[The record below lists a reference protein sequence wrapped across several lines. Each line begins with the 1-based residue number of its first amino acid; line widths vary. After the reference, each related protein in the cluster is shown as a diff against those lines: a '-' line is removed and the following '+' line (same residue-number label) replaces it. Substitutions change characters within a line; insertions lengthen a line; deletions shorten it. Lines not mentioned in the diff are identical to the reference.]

1 MTTACNKEE
10 LSENHYKRDLSSG
23 RIRIPNY
30 QRDYAWK
37 DKNFRDL
44 WEDLEEAIEYN
55 KKGQGHFIGTMVV
68 AKNEDNKKLYDII
81 DGQQRTTT
89 IFMLLHV
96 LANEQNEKDKQET
109 RKYLYQKGE
118 LKLEVAPQNQSFFK
132 ALLEAA
138 EKGNISHCEK
148 DADTEGKQN
157 LFEVLKAILDKVS
170 KLNKEEA
177 NERLEALLEM
187 VLMRL
192 EEPDPGRAI
201 RTFQSVN
208 DRGVPLLL
216 LDKLKSLFIYYSN
229 TFCDG
234 KRGLD
239 QFINDHFGEIF
250 KIFAKIKK
258 SNHISSVGGFDE
270 GDIFRYHA
278 GSQKFDG
285 IEFLGHY
292 ETSTENTYEKLKD
305 ELKEIKKS
313 KLKSFIQ
320 SYVSDLK
327 NFYQAFLDLLSEI
340 DTNPTTLKA
349 MLINTINPLFF
360 NSLIRL
366 KINNELD
373 DEAMKLFAKTDIV
386 FFKAGKKMRTTAY
399 NLIEEYLE
407 KGKEGLKS
415 KMIAQCRNHI
425 ESASWNLVN
434 NASNSSCFHYIFFE
448 KNCHEMGLVDL
459 KKLIPGK
466 QFSQQKEHI
475 IPINLLEQRSNNKIR
490 DLGFEN
496 KEDLR
501 AYIDTYGN
509 LISLEKSLNLK
520 ASDKD
525 LYGKD
530 EIYKNSAIAFNRR
543 FNVKGFNKKALIK
556 RNDEMQEWLIN
567 TFFKD
572 FAAH

>member
-1 MTTACNKEE
+1 M
-10 LSENHYKRDLSSG
+10 
-23 RIRIPNY
+23 
-30 QRDYAWK
+30 
-37 DKNFRDL
+37 
-44 WEDLEEAIEYN
+44 
-55 KKGQGHFIGTMVV
+55 
-68 AKNEDNKKLYDII
+68 
-81 DGQQRTTT
+81 
-89 IFMLLHV
+89 
-96 LANEQNEKDKQET
+96 
-109 RKYLYQKGE
+109 
-118 LKLEVAPQNQSFFK
+118 
-132 ALLEAA
+132 EAA

-187 VLMRL
+187 VLMRI
-192 EEPDPGRAI
+192 EEPNPGRAI

-216 LDKLKSLFIYYSN
+216 LDKLKSLLIYYSN

-258 SNHISSVGGFDE
+258 SNHISSVGGSNFDE

-278 GSQKFDG
+278 GSQRFDG
-285 IEFLGHY
+285 IDFLGHY

-305 ELKEIKKS
+305 ELKEIKNKNN

-340 DTNPTTLKA
+340 DTNPTTLKV

-373 DEAMKLFAKTDIV
+373 DETLRLFAKTDIV
-386 FFKAGKKMRTTAY
+386 LFKAGRDMRSAAY
-399 NLIEEYLE
+399 NLINEYLE

-415 KMIAQCRNHI
+415 KMITQCRNDI
-425 ESASWNLVN
+425 EQASWKLVKD
-434 NASNSSCFHYIFFE
+434 ASNSSCFHYVFFE
-448 KNCHEMGLVDL
+448 NNCQEMGLADL

-466 QFSQQKEHI
+466 QFSQEKEHI
-475 IPINLLEQRSNNKIR
+475 IPINLLKLDNEIEIQK
-490 DLGFEN
+490 LGFKD
-496 KEDLR
+496 KEDLKD
-501 AYIDTYGN
+501 YINTYGN
-509 LISLEKSLNLK
+509 LISLEGPLNSQ

>member
-1 MTTACNKEE
+1 M
-10 LSENHYKRDLSSG
+10 
-23 RIRIPNY
+23 PNY

-37 DKNFRDL
+37 DKNFKDL
-44 WEDLEEAIEYN
+44 WEDLEAIEYN

-170 KLNKEEA
+170 KLNKEEV
-177 NERLEALLEM
+177 NEHLEALLEM

-216 LDKLKSLFIYYSN
+216 LDKLKSLLIYYSN

-234 KRGLD
+234 KMGLD

-258 SNHISSVGGFDE
+258 SNHISSVGDFDE

-285 IEFLGHY
+285 IDFLGHY
-292 ETSTENTYEKLKD
+292 RASTEDTCEQLKD

-340 DTNPTTLKA
+340 DTNPTTFKV
-349 MLINTINPLFF
+349 MLINKINPLFF

-373 DEAMKLFAKTDIV
+373 DETMRLFAKTDILL
-386 FFKAGKKMRTTAY
+386 FKVGRNMRADAY
-399 NLIEEYLE
+399 NLINGYLQ
-407 KGKEGLKS
+407 KGKERLKS
-415 KMIAQCRNHI
+415 KMIAQCRNDI
-425 ESASWNLVN
+425 ELASWKLVK
-434 NASNSSCFHYIFFE
+434 NASDSSCFHYIFFE
-448 KNCHEMGLVDL
+448 KNCQKMGLADL
-459 KKLIPGK
+459 KKLIRGK

-475 IPINLLEQRSNNKIR
+475 IPINLLKLDNEIEIQK
-490 DLGFEN
+490 LGFEG
-496 KEDLR
+496 KKDLED
-501 AYIDTYGN
+501 YIHTYGN
-509 LISLEKSLNLK
+509 LISLEGSLNSQ

-530 EIYKNSAIAFNRR
+530 EIYKSSEIPFNRR

-556 RNDEMQEWLIN
+556 RNDEMREWLIN

-572 FAAH
+572 FATQ

>member
-1 MTTACNKEE
+1 MKTTIKEIFQAE
-10 LSENHYKRDLSSG
+10 GYS
-23 RIRIPNY
+23 IPNY

-96 LANEQNEKDKQET
+96 LANEQNEEDKQET
-109 RKYLYQKGE
+109 RKYPYQKGE

-170 KLNKEEA
+170 KLNKEEV
-177 NERLEALLEM
+177 NERLETLLEM
-187 VLMRL
+187 VLMRF

-216 LDKLKSLFIYYSN
+216 LDKLKSLLIYYSN

-239 QFINDHFGEIF
+239 QFINDHFGEVF

-258 SNHISSVGGFDE
+258 SNHISSVGDPKFDE
-270 GDIFRYHA
+270 GDIFHYHA

-285 IEFLGHY
+285 IEFSRHY
-292 ETSTENTYEKLKD
+292 ETSTDNAYEKLKD
-305 ELKEIKKS
+305 ELKKVKVEKD
-313 KLKSFIQ
+313 KLENFIR

-327 NFYQAFLDLLSEI
+327 NFYQAFFDLLSKI
-340 DTNPTTLKA
+340 DTNPTTFKA
-349 MLINTINPLFF
+349 MLINNINTSFF

-366 KINNELD
+366 KINDELD
-373 DEAMKLFAKTDIV
+373 DETLRLFAKTDIV
-386 FFKAGKKMRTTAY
+386 FFKAGKT
-399 NLIEEYLE
+399 
-407 KGKEGLKS
+407 
-415 KMIAQCRNHI
+415 
-425 ESASWNLVN
+425 
-434 NASNSSCFHYIFFE
+434 
-448 KNCHEMGLVDL
+448 
-459 KKLIPGK
+459 
-466 QFSQQKEHI
+466 
-475 IPINLLEQRSNNKIR
+475 
-490 DLGFEN
+490 
-496 KEDLR
+496 
-501 AYIDTYGN
+501 
-509 LISLEKSLNLK
+509 
-520 ASDKD
+520 
-525 LYGKD
+525 
-530 EIYKNSAIAFNRR
+530 
-543 FNVKGFNKKALIK
+543 
-556 RNDEMQEWLIN
+556 MQARPA
-567 TFFKD
+567 T
-572 FAAH
+572 

>member
-1 MTTACNKEE
+1 M
-10 LSENHYKRDLSSG
+10 
-23 RIRIPNY
+23 
-30 QRDYAWK
+30 
-37 DKNFRDL
+37 
-44 WEDLEEAIEYN
+44 
-55 KKGQGHFIGTMVV
+55 
-68 AKNEDNKKLYDII
+68 
-81 DGQQRTTT
+81 
-89 IFMLLHV
+89 
-96 LANEQNEKDKQET
+96 
-109 RKYLYQKGE
+109 
-118 LKLEVAPQNQSFFK
+118 
-132 ALLEAA
+132 EAA

-170 KLNKEEA
+170 KLNEEEV
-177 NERLEALLEM
+177 NERLETLLEM

-216 LDKLKSLFIYYSN
+216 LDKLKSLLIYYSN

-234 KRGLD
+234 KMGLD

-258 SNHISSVGGFDE
+258 SNHISSVGGSDE

-278 GSQKFDG
+278 GSQRFDG
-285 IEFLGHY
+285 IKFLGHH
-292 ETSTENTYEKLKD
+292 EASTKNTYEKLKD
-305 ELKEIKKS
+305 ELKKVEKDE
-313 KLKSFIQ
+313 LENFIR

-340 DTNPTTLKA
+340 DTNPTTFKV
-349 MLINTINPLFF
+349 MLINKINPLFF

-373 DEAMKLFAKTDIV
+373 DETLRLFAKTDIV
-386 FFKAGKKMRTTAY
+386 LFKVGRYMKSAAY
-399 NLIEEYLE
+399 NLINEYLK
-407 KGKEGLKS
+407 KGKEGLKN
-415 KMIAQCRNHI
+415 KMITQCRNDI
-425 ESASWNLVN
+425 EQASWKLVKD
-434 NASNSSCFHYIFFE
+434 ASNSSCFHYIFFE
-448 KNCHEMGLVDL
+448 KNCQGMGLADL
-459 KKLIPGK
+459 KKLIRKK

-475 IPINLLEQRSNNKIR
+475 IPINLLKLDNEIEIQK
-490 DLGFEN
+490 LGFED
-496 KEDLR
+496 KTDLED
-501 AYIDTYGN
+501 YIDTYGN
-509 LISLEKSLNLK
+509 LISLEGPLNSQ

-530 EIYKNSAIAFNRR
+530 EIYKSSEIPFNRR
-543 FNVKGFNKKALIK
+543 FNVKGFNKKTLMA
-556 RNDEMQEWLIN
+556 RNDEMREWLIN

-572 FAAH
+572 FATQ

>member
-1 MTTACNKEE
+1 MKTTIKEIFQAE
-10 LSENHYKRDLSSG
+10 GYS
-23 RIRIPNY
+23 IPNY

-37 DKNFRDL
+37 DKNFKDL

-55 KKGQGHFIGTMVV
+55 KKGQGHFIGTMAV

-96 LANEQNEKDKQET
+96 LANEQNEKDKQEI

-132 ALLEAA
+132 ALLEVA

-170 KLNKEEA
+170 KLNKEEV
-177 NERLEALLEM
+177 NERLETLLEM
-187 VLMRL
+187 VLMWL
-192 EEPDPGRAI
+192 EEPDLRRAI

-216 LDKLKSLFIYYSN
+216 LDKLKSLLIYYPN

-239 QFINDHFGEIF
+239 QSINDHFGEIF

-258 SNHISSVGGFDE
+258 SNHISSVGGPNE

-285 IEFLGHY
+285 IDFLGHY
-292 ETSTENTYEKLKD
+292 KTSTDNTYEQLKD
-305 ELKEIKKS
+305 ELKGIKKSES

-340 DTNPTTLKA
+340 DTNPTTFKA

-373 DEAMKLFAKTDIV
+373 DETMRLFAKTDIV
-386 FFKAGKKMRTTAY
+386 FFKVGRDMRATAC
-399 NLIEEYLE
+399 NLINEYLQ

-415 KMIAQCRNHI
+415 KMIAQCRNDI
-425 ESASWNLVN
+425 EQTSWLVK
-434 NASNSSCFHYIFFE
+434 NAYDPSCFHYIFFE
-448 KNCHEMGLVDL
+448 KNCQEMSLADL
-459 KKLIPGK
+459 KKLIREK
-466 QFSQQKEHI
+466 QFSQEKEHI
-475 IPINLLEQRSNNKIR
+475 IPKNLLELDNEIEIQK
-490 DLGFEN
+490 LGFED

-501 AYIDTYGN
+501 AYINTYGN
-509 LISLEKSLNLK
+509 LISLEGTLNSQ
-520 ASDKD
+520 ASNKD

-530 EIYKNSAIAFNRR
+530 EIYKNSEIPFNRR
-543 FNVKGFNKKALIK
+543 FNAKGFNKKALIK
-556 RNDEMQEWLIN
+556 RNDEMREWLIN

-572 FAAH
+572 FATH

>member
-1 MTTACNKEE
+1 
-10 LSENHYKRDLSSG
+10 
-23 RIRIPNY
+23 
-30 QRDYAWK
+30 
-37 DKNFRDL
+37 
-44 WEDLEEAIEYN
+44 
-55 KKGQGHFIGTMVV
+55 MVV

-96 LANEQNEKDKQET
+96 LANEQNEEDKQET

-118 LKLEVAPQNQSFFK
+118 LKLEVASQNQSFFK

-138 EKGNISHCEK
+138 KKGNISHCEK

-157 LFEVLKAILDKVS
+157 LFEVLEAILDKVN
-170 KLNKEEA
+170 KLNKEEV
-177 NERLEALLEM
+177 NERLEVLLEM

-216 LDKLKSLFIYYSN
+216 LDKLKSLLIYYSN

-234 KRGLD
+234 KMGLD

-258 SNHISSVGGFDE
+258 SNHISRVGGSDE

-285 IEFLGHY
+285 IDLFGHY
-292 ETSTENTYEKLKD
+292 ETSTTYEKLKD

-340 DTNPTTLKA
+340 DTNPTTFKA
-349 MLINTINPLFF
+349 MLVNNINSLFF

-373 DEAMKLFAKTDIV
+373 DETMKLFAKTDIM
-386 FFKAGKKMRTTAY
+386 FFKVGRDRANAY
-399 NLIEEYLE
+399 NLINEYLQ

-415 KMIAQCRNHI
+415 KMIAQCRNDI
-425 ESASWNLVN
+425 EQASWELVK
-434 NASNSSCFHYIFFE
+434 NAFKSSCFHYVFFE
-448 KNCHEMGLVDL
+448 KNCQEMGLADL
-459 KKLIPGK
+459 KKLIREK

-475 IPINLLEQRSNNKIR
+475 ILKNLLELDNEIEIQK
-490 DLGFEN
+490 LGFED

-509 LISLEKSLNLK
+509 LISLEGRLNSQAK
-520 ASDKD
+520 DKN

-530 EIYKNSAIAFNRR
+530 EIYKSSEIPFNRR
-543 FNVKGFNKKALIK
+543 FNVKGFNKKALIA
-556 RNDEMQEWLIN
+556 RNDEMREWLIN

-572 FAAH
+572 FATH

>member
-1 MTTACNKEE
+1 M
-10 LSENHYKRDLSSG
+10 
-23 RIRIPNY
+23 
-30 QRDYAWK
+30 
-37 DKNFRDL
+37 
-44 WEDLEEAIEYN
+44 
-55 KKGQGHFIGTMVV
+55 
-68 AKNEDNKKLYDII
+68 
-81 DGQQRTTT
+81 
-89 IFMLLHV
+89 HV
-96 LANEQNEKDKQET
+96 LASEQNEKDKQET

-138 EKGNISHCEK
+138 EKRNISHCEK

-170 KLNKEEA
+170 KLNEEEV
-177 NERLEALLEM
+177 NERLETLLEM

-192 EEPDPGRAI
+192 EEPDPRRAI

-216 LDKLKSLFIYYSN
+216 LDKLKSLLIYYSN

-234 KRGLD
+234 KMGLD

-258 SNHISSVGGFDE
+258 SNHISSVGGPNE

-285 IEFLGHY
+285 IGSLGGY
-292 ETSTENTYEKLKD
+292 ETSTENTYEQLKD
-305 ELKEIKKS
+305 ELKGIKKSES

-340 DTNPTTLKA
+340 DTNPTTFNV
-349 MLINTINPLFF
+349 MLTNKINPLFF

-373 DEAMKLFAKTDIV
+373 DETMRLFAKTNILLSKDRGGGV
-386 FFKAGKKMRTTAY
+386 SSVAY
-399 NLIEEYLE
+399 NLINEYLQ

-415 KMIAQCRNHI
+415 KMIAQCRNDI
-425 ESASWNLVN
+425 EQTSWRLVK
-434 NASNSSCFHYIFFE
+434 NAFNSSCFHYIFFE
-448 KNCHEMGLVDL
+448 KNCQEMGLADL
-459 KKLIPGK
+459 KKLIREK
-466 QFSQQKEHI
+466 QSSQQEEHI
-475 IPINLLEQRSNNKIR
+475 IPINLLEQRPYNKIK
-490 DLGFEN
+490 DLGFED
-496 KEDLR
+496 KKDLDD
-501 AYIDTYGN
+501 YIGTYGN
-509 LISLEKSLNLK
+509 LISLEGPLNSQ

-530 EIYKNSAIAFNRR
+530 EIYKSSEIPFNRR
-543 FNVKGFNKKALIK
+543 FNVKGFNKKALIA
-556 RNDEMQEWLIN
+556 RNDEMREWLIN

-572 FAAH
+572 FATQ

>member
-1 MTTACNKEE
+1 MQTPRASKI
-10 LSENHYKRDLSSG
+10 S
-23 RIRIPNY
+23 
-30 QRDYAWK
+30 
-37 DKNFRDL
+37 L
-44 WEDLEEAIEYN
+44 WEDLEEAIKYN

-68 AKNEDNKKLYDII
+68 AKNEGNKKLYDII

-170 KLNKEEA
+170 KLNKEEV
-177 NERLEALLEM
+177 NERLEVLLEM

-192 EEPDPGRAI
+192 KEPDPGRAI

-216 LDKLKSLFIYYSN
+216 LDKLKSLLIYYSN

-258 SNHISSVGGFDE
+258 SNHISSVGGSNFDE

-285 IEFLGHY
+285 IDFLGHY
-292 ETSTENTYEKLKD
+292 ETTKTYEQLKD
-305 ELKEIKKS
+305 ELKGIKKSES

-340 DTNPTTLKA
+340 DTNLTTFKA
-349 MLINTINPLFF
+349 MLINKINPLFF

-373 DEAMKLFAKTDIV
+373 DETMKLFAKTDILLFQV
-386 FFKAGKKMRTTAY
+386 GRNMRANAY
-399 NLIEEYLE
+399 NLINEYLQ
-407 KGKEGLKS
+407 KGKDRLKS
-415 KMIAQCRNHI
+415 AMIAQCRNDI
-425 ESASWNLVN
+425 KIKSASLELVK
-434 NASNSSCFHYIFFE
+434 NAFKSSCFHYVFFE
-448 KNCHEMGLVDL
+448 KNCQEMGLADL
-459 KKLIPGK
+459 KKLIPEK
-466 QFSQQKEHI
+466 QFSQQQEHI
-475 IPINLLEQRSNNKIR
+475 IPENLLELDNEIEIQK
-490 DLGFEN
+490 LGFEG
-496 KEDLR
+496 KKDLED
-501 AYIDTYGN
+501 YIHTYGN
-509 LISLEKSLNLK
+509 LISLEGSLNSQ
-520 ASDKD
+520 ARDKD

-530 EIYKNSAIAFNRR
+530 EIYKNSEIPFNRR
-543 FNVKGFNKKALIK
+543 FNAKGFNKKALIA
-556 RNDEMQEWLIN
+556 RNDEMREWLIN

-572 FAAH
+572 FATQ

>member
-1 MTTACNKEE
+1 MKTTIKEIFLE
-10 LSENHYKRDLSSG
+10 EGYS
-23 RIRIPNY
+23 IPNY

-37 DKNFRDL
+37 EKNFKDL

-68 AKNEDNKKLYDII
+68 ANNEDNKKLYDII

-96 LANEQNEKDKQET
+96 LANKQNEKDKQET

-118 LKLEVAPQNQSFFK
+118 LRLEVAPQNQSFFK
-132 ALLEAA
+132 TLLEAA
-138 EKGNISHCEK
+138 EKENISHCEK

-157 LFEVLKAILDKVS
+157 LFEVLTAILDKVS

-177 NERLEALLEM
+177 NERLEALLKM

-216 LDKLKSLFIYYSN
+216 LDKLKSLLIYYSN

-258 SNHISSVGGFDE
+258 SDHISSVGGFDE

-278 GSQKFDG
+278 GSQRFDG

-292 ETSTENTYEKLKD
+292 ATSTEDTYEKLKD
-305 ELKEIKKS
+305 ELKKIKKS
-313 KLKSFIQ
+313 TLESFIQ

-340 DTNPTTLKA
+340 DTNPTTLKV
-349 MLINTINPLFF
+349 MLINRINPRFF

-373 DEAMKLFAKTDIV
+373 DETLRLFAKTDIV
-386 FFKAGKKMRTTAY
+386 FFKSSKKMRTTAY
-399 NLIEEYLE
+399 NLINAYLK

-415 KMIAQCRNHI
+415 EMIAQCRNDI
-425 ESASWNLVN
+425 EQASWKLVKDAYN
-434 NASNSSCFHYIFFE
+434 KKICFHYVFFE
-448 KNCHEMGLVDL
+448 KNCQEMGLADL

-466 QFSQQKEHI
+466 QFSQEKEHI
-475 IPINLLEQRSNNKIR
+475 IPINLLELDNEIEIQK
-490 DLGFEN
+490 LGFED
-496 KEDLR
+496 KKDLEN
-501 AYIDTYGN
+501 YIDTYGN
-509 LISLEKSLNLK
+509 FISLEKPLNSK
-520 ASDKD
+520 GKDKD
-525 LYGKD
+525 LYEKD
-530 EIYKNSAIAFNRR
+530 EIYKSSEIPFNRR
-543 FNVKGFNKKALIK
+543 FNVKGFNKKALIT
-556 RNDEMQEWLIN
+556 RNDEMREWLIN

>member
-1 MTTACNKEE
+1 
-10 LSENHYKRDLSSG
+10 
-23 RIRIPNY
+23 
-30 QRDYAWK
+30 
-37 DKNFRDL
+37 
-44 WEDLEEAIEYN
+44 
-55 KKGQGHFIGTMVV
+55 MVV

-81 DGQQRTTT
+81 DGQQQTTT

-96 LANEQNEKDKQET
+96 LASEQNEKDKQET
-109 RKYLYQKGE
+109 RKYLYQKGG

-170 KLNKEEA
+170 KLNKEEV

-216 LDKLKSLFIYYSN
+216 LDKLKSLLIYYSN

-234 KRGLD
+234 KRGID

-258 SNHISSVGGFDE
+258 SDHISSVGGPKFDE
-270 GDIFRYHA
+270 GNIFRHHA

-292 ETSTENTYEKLKD
+292 KASTDNTYEKLKD
-305 ELKEIKKS
+305 ELKEVSKS
-313 KLKSFIQ
+313 KLKNFIR

-340 DTNPTTLKA
+340 DTNPTTFKV
-349 MLINTINPLFF
+349 MLINTINPSFF

-373 DEAMKLFAKTDIV
+373 DETLRLFAKTYILLSKGRKGMGSV
-386 FFKAGKKMRTTAY
+386 AY
-399 NLIEEYLE
+399 NLINEYLQ

-415 KMIAQCRNHI
+415 KMIAQYRNDI
-425 ESASWNLVN
+425 EQTSWLVK
-434 NASNSSCFHYIFFE
+434 NAYDPSCFHYIFFE
-448 KNCHEMGLVDL
+448 KNCQEMSLANL
-459 KKLIPGK
+459 KKLIREK
-466 QFSQQKEHI
+466 QFSQEKEHI
-475 IPINLLEQRSNNKIR
+475 IPKNLLELENEIEIQK
-490 DLGFEN
+490 LGFED
-496 KEDLR
+496 KKDLED
-501 AYIDTYGN
+501 YIDTYGN
-509 LISLEKSLNLK
+509 LISLEGPLNSQ
-520 ASDKD
+520 ASNKD

-530 EIYKNSAIAFNRR
+530 EIYKNSEIPFNRH

-556 RNDEMQEWLIN
+556 RNDEMREWLIN

-572 FAAH
+572 FATH

>member
-1 MTTACNKEE
+1 M
-10 LSENHYKRDLSSG
+10 
-23 RIRIPNY
+23 
-30 QRDYAWK
+30 
-37 DKNFRDL
+37 
-44 WEDLEEAIEYN
+44 
-55 KKGQGHFIGTMVV
+55 
-68 AKNEDNKKLYDII
+68 
-81 DGQQRTTT
+81 
-89 IFMLLHV
+89 
-96 LANEQNEKDKQET
+96 
-109 RKYLYQKGE
+109 
-118 LKLEVAPQNQSFFK
+118 
-132 ALLEAA
+132 EAA

-170 KLNKEEA
+170 KLNKEEV
-177 NERLEALLEM
+177 NERLEVLLEM
-187 VLMRL
+187 VLIRL
-192 EEPDPGRAI
+192 EESDPGRAI

-216 LDKLKSLFIYYSN
+216 LDKLKSLLIYYSN

-258 SNHISSVGGFDE
+258 SNHISSVGGSNFDE

-278 GSQKFDG
+278 GSQRFDG
-285 IEFLGHY
+285 IDFLGHY
-292 ETSTENTYEKLKD
+292 TTSTENTYEKLKD
-305 ELKEIKKS
+305 KLKEIGKS
-313 KLKSFIQ
+313 KLKNFIQ

-373 DEAMKLFAKTDIV
+373 DETMKLFAKTDILL
-386 FFKAGKKMRTTAY
+386 FKAGRYMRSVAY
-399 NLIEEYLE
+399 NLINEYLQ

-415 KMIAQCRNHI
+415 KMIAQCRNDI
-425 ESASWNLVN
+425 EQASWNLVN
-434 NASNSSCFHYIFFE
+434 NAFYSSCFHYIFFE
-448 KNCHEMGLVDL
+448 KNCHEMGLDTL

-466 QFSQQKEHI
+466 QFSQEKEHI
-475 IPINLLEQRSNNKIR
+475 IPKNLLELDNEIEIQK
-490 DLGFEN
+490 LGFED
-496 KEDLR
+496 KKDLED
-501 AYIDTYGN
+501 YINTYGN
-509 LISLEKSLNLK
+509 LISLENSLNRK

-530 EIYKNSAIAFNRR
+530 EIYKNSAIPFNRR
-543 FNVKGFNKKALIK
+543 FNVKGFNKKVLIA
-556 RNDEMQEWLIN
+556 RNDEMREWLIN

-572 FAAH
+572 FVAH

>member
-1 MTTACNKEE
+1 MKTTIKEIFQE
-10 LSENHYKRDLSSG
+10 EGYS
-23 RIRIPNY
+23 IPNY

-37 DKNFRDL
+37 GKNFRDL

-68 AKNEDNKKLYDII
+68 ANNEDNKKLYDII

-96 LANEQNEKDKQET
+96 LANKQNEKDKRET

-118 LKLEVAPQNQSFFK
+118 LRLEVAPQNQSFFK
-132 ALLEAA
+132 TLLEAA

-170 KLNKEEA
+170 KLNKEEV
-177 NERLEALLEM
+177 NERLEVLLEM

-192 EEPDPGRAI
+192 EEPDPGSAI

-216 LDKLKSLFIYYSN
+216 LDKLKSLLIYYSN

-258 SNHISSVGGFDE
+258 SHHISSVGGFDE

-278 GSQKFDG
+278 GSQKFD
-285 IEFLGHY
+285 ELSFLGDHKL
-292 ETSTENTYEKLKD
+292 STDNTYEKLKN
-305 ELKEIKKS
+305 ELKKVRKS

-340 DTNPTTLKA
+340 NTNPTTFKV
-349 MLINTINPLFF
+349 MLINKINPLFF

-373 DEAMKLFAKTDIV
+373 DEMLRLFAKTYILLSKGRRGV
-386 FFKAGKKMRTTAY
+386 GSVAY
-399 NLIEEYLE
+399 NLIEEYLD

-415 KMIAQCRNHI
+415 KMIAQCRNYI
-425 ESASWNLVN
+425 ELVSRELVRDI
-434 NASNSSCFHYIFFE
+434 SNSKYFHYIFFE
-448 KNCHEMGLVDL
+448 KNCQEMGLADL
-459 KKLIPGK
+459 KKLIQGK
-466 QFSQQKEHI
+466 QLAQEKEHI
-475 IPINLLEQRSNNKIR
+475 IPLILLEQRPYNKIK
-490 DLGFEN
+490 DLGFDG
-496 KEDLR
+496 KKDLEDH
-501 AYIDTYGN
+501 IDTYGN
-509 LISLEKSLNLK
+509 FISLEKSLNLK

-530 EIYKNSAIAFNRR
+530 EIYKSSEIPFNRR
-543 FNVKGFNKKALIK
+543 FNVKRFNKKTLIK
-556 RNDEMQEWLIN
+556 RNDEMREWLIN

>member
-1 MTTACNKEE
+1 M
-10 LSENHYKRDLSSG
+10 
-23 RIRIPNY
+23 
-30 QRDYAWK
+30 
-37 DKNFRDL
+37 
-44 WEDLEEAIEYN
+44 
-55 KKGQGHFIGTMVV
+55 GTMVV

-96 LANEQNEKDKQET
+96 LASEQNEEDKQET

-132 ALLEAA
+132 VLLEVA
-138 EKGNISHCEK
+138 EKRNISHCEK

-170 KLNKEEA
+170 KLNKEEV

-216 LDKLKSLFIYYSN
+216 LDKLKSLLIYYSN

-234 KRGLD
+234 EMGLD

-258 SNHISSVGGFDE
+258 SNHISSVGGPDE
-270 GDIFRYHA
+270 GAIFRYHA
-278 GSQKFDG
+278 GSQRFDG

-292 ETSTENTYEKLKD
+292 ELSTDKTYEKLKD

-313 KLKSFIQ
+313 KLKSFIR

-340 DTNPTTLKA
+340 DTNPTTFKV
-349 MLINTINPLFF
+349 MLINKINPLFF

-373 DEAMKLFAKTDIV
+373 DETMRLFAKTDIV
-386 FFKAGKKMRTTAY
+386 FFRVGRNMKAKAY
-399 NLIEEYLE
+399 NLINEYFQ

-415 KMIAQCRNHI
+415 KMIAQCRNDI
-425 ESASWNLVN
+425 EQTS
-434 NASNSSCFHYIFFE
+434 
-448 KNCHEMGLVDL
+448 
-459 KKLIPGK
+459 
-466 QFSQQKEHI
+466 
-475 IPINLLEQRSNNKIR
+475 
-490 DLGFEN
+490 
-496 KEDLR
+496 
-501 AYIDTYGN
+501 
-509 LISLEKSLNLK
+509 
-520 ASDKD
+520 
-525 LYGKD
+525 
-530 EIYKNSAIAFNRR
+530 
-543 FNVKGFNKKALIK
+543 
-556 RNDEMQEWLIN
+556 
-567 TFFKD
+567 
-572 FAAH
+572 

>member
-1 MTTACNKEE
+1 MRKT
-10 LSENHYKRDLSSG
+10 SERQENIYTKR
-23 RIRIPNY
+23 
-30 QRDYAWK
+30 
-37 DKNFRDL
+37 
-44 WEDLEEAIEYN
+44 
-55 KKGQGHFIGTMVV
+55 
-68 AKNEDNKKLYDII
+68 
-81 DGQQRTTT
+81 
-89 IFMLLHV
+89 
-96 LANEQNEKDKQET
+96 
-109 RKYLYQKGE
+109 GE

-132 ALLEAA
+132 TLLEAA

-157 LFEVLKAILDKVS
+157 LFEVLKAIWDKVS

-192 EEPDPGRAI
+192 EEPDPGRTI

-216 LDKLKSLFIYYSN
+216 LDKLKSLLIYYSN

-258 SNHISSVGGFDE
+258 SNHFSSVGGFDE

-285 IEFLGHY
+285 IDFLGHY
-292 ETSTENTYEKLKD
+292 KASKEYTYEQLKDKLK
-305 ELKEIKKS
+305 EVRKS

-340 DTNPTTLKA
+340 DTNPTTFKV
-349 MLINTINPLFF
+349 MLITKINPLFF

-373 DEAMKLFAKTDIV
+373 DETLKLFAKTDIV
-386 FFKAGKKMRTTAY
+386 LFKSTRDRKSAAY
-399 NLIEEYLE
+399 NLINAYLE

-415 KMIAQCRNHI
+415 EMIAQCRNDI
-425 ESASWNLVN
+425 ELASWQSVK
-434 NASNSSCFHYIFFE
+434 NAFNSSCFHYVFFE
-448 KNCHEMGLVDL
+448 KNCQEMGLADL
-459 KKLIPGK
+459 KKLIRGK
-466 QFSQQKEHI
+466 QFSQEKEHI
-475 IPINLLEQRSNNKIR
+475 IPINLLEQRPYNKIR
-490 DLGFEN
+490 DLGFEG
-496 KEDLR
+496 KKDLED
-501 AYIDTYGN
+501 YIDTYGN
-509 LISLEKSLNLK
+509 FISLEKSLNLK

-530 EIYKNSAIAFNRR
+530 AIYKESRIPFNRR
-543 FNVKGFNKKALIK
+543 FNVKGFNKKVLIE
-556 RNDEMQEWLIN
+556 RNDEMREWLIN

-572 FAAH
+572 FVAH

>member
-1 MTTACNKEE
+1 MKTTIKEIFQAQGY
-10 LSENHYKRDLSSG
+10 S
-23 RIRIPNY
+23 IPNY

-37 DKNFRDL
+37 DKNFWDL

-96 LANEQNEKDKQET
+96 LANKQNEKDKQET

-132 ALLEAA
+132 TLLEAA

-157 LFEVLKAILDKVS
+157 LFEVLKAILDEVS
-170 KLNKEEA
+170 KLSEEEA
-177 NERLEALLEM
+177 NERLEALLKM

-216 LDKLKSLFIYYSN
+216 LDKLKSLLIYYSN

-258 SNHISSVGGFDE
+258 SDHISSVGGFDE
-270 GDIFRYHA
+270 GDIFRYHV
-278 GSQKFDG
+278 GSQRFDG

-292 ETSTENTYEKLKD
+292 ATSTENTYEQLKDKLK
-305 ELKEIKKS
+305 EVRKS

-340 DTNPTTLKA
+340 DTNPTTFKV
-349 MLINTINPLFF
+349 MLINKINPQFF

-373 DEAMKLFAKTDIV
+373 DETLRLFAKTDIV
-386 FFKAGKKMRTTAY
+386 LFKSGRSMKSAAY
-399 NLIEEYLE
+399 NLIGDYLQ

-415 KMIAQCRNHI
+415 KMIAQCRNDI
-425 ESASWNLVN
+425 EQASRKLVK
-434 NASNSSCFHYIFFE
+434 NASNSSFHYIFFE
-448 KNCHEMGLVDL
+448 KNCQEMGIADL
-459 KKLIPGK
+459 KKLIREK
-466 QFSQQKEHI
+466 QLSQQKEHI
-475 IPINLLEQRSNNKIR
+475 IPINLLELDNEIEIQK
-490 DLGFEN
+490 LGFED
-496 KEDLR
+496 KKDLED
-501 AYIDTYGN
+501 YIDTYGN
-509 LISLEKSLNLK
+509 LISLEGPLNSQ

-530 EIYKNSAIAFNRR
+530 EIYKNSAIPFNRR
-543 FNVKGFNKKALIK
+543 FNVKGFNKKALIA
-556 RNDEMQEWLIN
+556 RNDEMREWLID

-572 FAAH
+572 FATH

>member
-1 MTTACNKEE
+1 MS
-10 LSENHYKRDLSSG
+10 LS
-23 RIRIPNY
+23 
-30 QRDYAWK
+30 
-37 DKNFRDL
+37 
-44 WEDLEEAIEYN
+44 
-55 KKGQGHFIGTMVV
+55 
-68 AKNEDNKKLYDII
+68 KNEDNKKLYDII

-96 LANEQNEKDKQET
+96 LANEQNEEDKQET

-132 ALLEAA
+132 TLLEAA

-148 DADTEGKQN
+148 DADTKSKQN

-170 KLNKEEA
+170 KLNEEEV
-177 NERLEALLEM
+177 NERLETLLEM

-216 LDKLKSLFIYYSN
+216 LDKLKSLLIYYSN

-258 SNHISSVGGFDE
+258 SDHISSVGNSDE

-278 GSQKFDG
+278 GSQKFDE
-285 IEFLGHY
+285 IPFLRGY
-292 ETSTENTYEKLKD
+292 ATSTEDTYEKLKD

-340 DTNPTTLKA
+340 DTNPTTFKV
-349 MLINTINPLFF
+349 MLINKISPPFF

-366 KINNELD
+366 KMNNELD
-373 DEAMKLFAKTDIV
+373 DETMRLFAKTDIV
-386 FFKAGKKMRTTAY
+386 FFKATRGMKAPAY
-399 NLIEEYLE
+399 NLIHEYLQ
-407 KGKEGLKS
+407 KGKEGLKN
-415 KMIAQCRNHI
+415 KMIAQCRNYI
-425 ESASWNLVN
+425 ELASWELVK
-434 NASNSSCFHYIFFE
+434 NASDSSCFHYIFFE
-448 KNCHEMGLVDL
+448 KNCQEMGLADL
-459 KKLIPGK
+459 KKLIRGK

-475 IPINLLEQRSNNKIR
+475 IPINLLKLDNEIEIQK
-490 DLGFEN
+490 LGFED
-496 KEDLR
+496 KKDLDD
-501 AYIDTYGN
+501 YIGTYGN
-509 LISLEKSLNLK
+509 LISLEKSLNIK
-520 ASDKD
+520 ASDKN

-530 EIYKNSAIAFNRR
+530 EIYKNSEIPFNRR
-543 FNVKGFNKKALIK
+543 FNVKGFNKKVLMA
-556 RNDEMQEWLIN
+556 RNDEMREWLIN

-572 FAAH
+572 FATQ